1 MDESVSKVSP
11 MAHMLYYIS
20 ANAYMSDYIRKK
32 TDYKNSNVYCVRYL
46 IDTVVSNR
54 VAGLNLDLDYNI
66 FSANLLK
73 PDLTLFVYTNEAVR
87 SQRIENRGKDKLDIV
102 LDDSEKRQ
110 AFLDE
115 FQRLLDPKTTIFV
128 DNSKDLQS
136 VILKTYAKIH
146 KHNRHSKSKW
156 QFFNSGPDKRHKA
169 ASVIHTLNI
178 SENKLTP
185 SILTSHRH
193 TAANTHTATITAVPS
208 LTSLGGISPMTW
220 RIFSLLNSTLS
231 FSFIVSSLF

>member
-20 ANAYMSDYIRKK
+20 ANAYISDYIKKK

-54 VAGLNLDLDYNI
+54 VAGLNIDLDYNI

-87 SQRIENRGKDKLDIV
+87 SKRIENRGKDTLDTV

-110 AFLDE
+110 AFLEE
-115 FQRLLDPKTTIFV
+115 FQRILDPKTTIYV

-136 VILKTYAKIH
+136 VILKTYAEIH
-146 KHNRHSKSKW
+146 QFTQVHSVS
-156 QFFNSGPDKRHKA
+156 NES
-169 ASVIHTLNI
+169 
-178 SENKLTP
+178 
-185 SILTSHRH
+185 
-193 TAANTHTATITAVPS
+193 
-208 LTSLGGISPMTW
+208 
-220 RIFSLLNSTLS
+220 FSLRKITGQSTINPLVLS
-231 FSFIVSSLF
+231 QQNVLERN

>member
-1 MDESVSKVSP
+1 MFIVITGLDGSGTTSVATGLNEIDKNSLLFGCPSKKEYTGRKEMDESVSKVSP

-20 ANAYMSDYIRKK
+20 ANAYMSDYIKKK

-87 SQRIENRGKDKLDIV
+87 SQRIENRGKDKLDTV

-146 KHNRHSKSKW
+146 QFMQNHS
-156 QFFNSGPDKRHKA
+156 
-169 ASVIHTLNI
+169 I
-178 SENKLTP
+178 SNE
-185 SILTSHRH
+185 S
-193 TAANTHTATITAVPS
+193 
-208 LTSLGGISPMTW
+208 
-220 RIFSLLNSTLS
+220 FSLRKITGQTTINPLVLS
-231 FSFIVSSLF
+231 QQNVLERD